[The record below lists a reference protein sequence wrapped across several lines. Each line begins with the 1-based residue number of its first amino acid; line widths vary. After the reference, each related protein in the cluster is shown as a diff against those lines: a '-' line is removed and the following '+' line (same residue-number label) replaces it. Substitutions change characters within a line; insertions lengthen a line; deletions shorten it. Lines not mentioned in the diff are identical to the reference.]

1 VLTTEIQL
9 SRTLVAVWALPA
21 LGAIAV
27 LFLGRAAGSAWWKR
41 ARGAVRL
48 LAVFYLIG
56 ILVLT
61 LWPLEFD
68 VSLTRI
74 QLGNWE
80 PLQGTLG
87 WMLDPAN
94 DVQARFGTRDVIANV
109 VLFAPLG
116 LLLPFAIES
125 KVSGILTVIALG
137 ALSFGLELV
146 QGLAVAQRTFDIDD
160 AISGSLGA
168 LLGVV
173 GAVILGPV
181 VQPSRR

>member
-21 LGAIAV
+21 IGALVV
-27 LFLGRAAGSAWWKR
+27 LLLGRAGGIAWWNR

-48 LAVFYLIG
+48 LAIFYFVG
-56 ILVLT
+56 ILVIT

-68 VSLTRI
+68 ISLDRI

-87 WMLDPAN
+87 WLLDPVN
-94 DVQARFGTRDVIANV
+94 DVQARFGARDVVANV

-116 LLLPFAIES
+116 LLLPLSIDS
-125 KVSGILTVIALG
+125 KMSSVLAFV
-137 ALSFGLELV
+137 ALSALSLILELV
-146 QGLAVAQRTFDIDD
+146 QGFAVQQRTFDIDD
-160 AISGSLGA
+160 AISGALGA
-168 LLGVV
+168 LG
-173 GAVILGPV
+173 GAIAAAMVKPIV
-181 VQPSRR
+181 TAKS